1 MGAAA
6 GFIGFLTNNV
16 ITFVFVLS
24 LLVFVHEMG
33 HYLVG
38 RWSGIRIMAFSIGFG
53 PEIAGFT
60 DRHGTRWKL
69 SLIPLGGYVRFFGDE
84 DASSKTDVDQ
94 LSAMTEEERAQSFAG
109 AKLWKRAATVAAGP
123 IANFILAIAIFAV
136 LFSIYGRTAADPV
149 VAMVTRDG
157 AAAEAGIEPG
167 DRLVAI
173 DGVKITTFDEVQRY
187 VGLRPS
193 RTIVLSVERDGQK
206 RDFQIIPKLVEDTD
220 QFGNKMEM
228 GRIGIALVDPLVT
241 AIEPA
246 GPAAKAGILAGD
258 RLVAIDGNNVATYYD
273 IGRYVSDR
281 PGKSIVLTV
290 QRNGQMRDFPV
301 VPERLTD
308 TDASGNKKDVGSI
321 GIAPI
326 DPLVGSIAPDSPAE
340 AAGLELGDRILSVDG
355 RAIGSIGEVQR
366 YAAAHA
372 DKPVTLSVERN
383 GQTRDLSVTPKKSEE
398 ADAFGTQTE
407 IATIGITDGQK
418 PIKLRYEAYGPLQ
431 AVGEG
436 VKQTGSIISGTF
448 EYIAN
453 VIGGYMKADQLGGPI
468 RVAQLSGQMATLGFA
483 AVLQFAAILSV
494 SIGLLNLMPVPV
506 LDGGHLMFYA
516 IEAVRGKPL
525 GARAQDIAF
534 RIGFAMVLSLM
545 VFATWNDISS
555 RLG

>member
-1 MGAAA
+1 MGSAASL
-6 GFIGFLTNNV
+6 IGFLTNNV

-38 RWSGIRIMAFSIGFG
+38 RWSGIRVMAFSIGFG

-94 LSAMTEEERAQSFAG
+94 LAAMTEEERAHSFAG
-109 AKLWKRAATVAAGP
+109 ARLWKRAATVAAGP
-123 IANFILAIAIFAV
+123 IANFLLAIVIFAA
-136 LFSIYGRTAADPV
+136 LFGIYGRTVADPV

-173 DGVKITTFDEVQRY
+173 DGAKVATFDEVQRY
-187 VGLRPS
+187 VGLRPG
-193 RTIVLSVERDGQK
+193 RTIVLTVERDGQN
-206 RDFQIIPKLVEDTD
+206 RDFRIVPKLVEDTD

-228 GRIGIALVDPLVT
+228 GRIGIALVDPVVT
-241 AIEPA
+241 AVEPA
-246 GPAAKAGILAGD
+246 GPAAKAGVLAGD
-258 RLVAIDGNNVATYYD
+258 RLIAVDGNNVATYYD
-273 IGRYVSDR
+273 IGRYVSEH
-281 PGKSIVLTV
+281 PGKNIVLTI
-290 QRNGQMRDFPV
+290 QRSGAIRDFPMM
-301 VPERLTD
+301 TD
-308 TDASGNKKDVGSI
+308 TLVDTAASGDKKDVGSI

-326 DPLVGSIAPDSPAE
+326 DPLVASIASDSPAQ
-340 AAGLELGDRILSVDG
+340 AAGLEVGDRILSVDG
-355 RAIGSIGEVQR
+355 REIGSIGEVQR
-366 YAAAHA
+366 SAAAHA
-372 DKPVTLSVERN
+372 DKPMTMTVKRD
-383 GQTRDLSVTPKKSEE
+383 GQTREVTVTPRKSEE
-398 ADAFGTQTE
+398 TDAFGARTE

-418 PIKLRYEAYGPLQ
+418 PIRLHYEAYGPLQ
-431 AVGEG
+431 ALSEG
-436 VKQTGSIISGTF
+436 VKQTAGIVSGTF
-448 EYIAN
+448 EYIGN

-555 RLG
+555 RIG

>member
-1 MGAAA
+1 MGSAASL
-6 GFIGFLTNNV
+6 IGFLTNNV

-38 RWSGIRIMAFSIGFG
+38 RWSGIRVMAFSIGFG

-94 LSAMTEEERAQSFAG
+94 LAAMTEEERAHSFAG
-109 AKLWKRAATVAAGP
+109 ARLWKRAATVAAGP
-123 IANFILAIAIFAV
+123 IANFLLAIVIFAA
-136 LFSIYGRTAADPV
+136 LFGIYGRTVADPV

-173 DGVKITTFDEVQRY
+173 DGAKVATFDEVQRY
-187 VGLRPS
+187 VGLRPG
-193 RTIVLSVERDGQK
+193 RTIVLTVERDGQN
-206 RDFQIIPKLVEDTD
+206 RDFRIVPKLVEDTD

-228 GRIGIALVDPLVT
+228 GRIGIALVDPVVT
-241 AIEPA
+241 AVEPA
-246 GPAAKAGILAGD
+246 GPAAKAGVLAGD
-258 RLVAIDGNNVATYYD
+258 RLIAVDGNNVATYYD
-273 IGRYVSDR
+273 IGRYVSEH
-281 PGKSIVLTV
+281 PGKNIVLTI
-290 QRNGQMRDFPV
+290 QRSGAIRDFPMM
-301 VPERLTD
+301 TD
-308 TDASGNKKDVGSI
+308 TLVDTAASGDKKDVGSI

-326 DPLVGSIAPDSPAE
+326 DPLVASIASDSPAQ
-340 AAGLELGDRILSVDG
+340 AAGLEVGDRILSVDG
-355 RAIGSIGEVQR
+355 REIGSIGEVQR
-366 YAAAHA
+366 SAAAHA
-372 DKPVTLSVERN
+372 DKPMTMTVKRD
-383 GQTRDLSVTPKKSEE
+383 GQTREVAVTPRKSEE
-398 ADAFGTQTE
+398 TDAFGARTE

-418 PIKLRYEAYGPLQ
+418 PIRLHYEAYGPLQ
-431 AVGEG
+431 ALSEG
-436 VKQTGSIISGTF
+436 VKQTASIVSGTF
-448 EYIAN
+448 EYIGN

-555 RLG
+555 RIG

>member
-1 MGAAA
+1 MGGAAS
-6 GFIGFLTNNV
+6 FIGFLTNNV

-53 PEIAGFT
+53 PEILGHT

-84 DASSKTDVDQ
+84 DASSKTDTDQ
-94 LSAMTEEERAQSFAG
+94 LAAMTEEERAQSFAG

-136 LFSIYGRTAADPV
+136 LFCVYGRTVADPV

-167 DRLVAI
+167 DRLMAI
-173 DGVKITTFDEVQRY
+173 DGVKVKTFDEVQRY
-187 VGLRPS
+187 VGLRPG
-193 RTIVLSVERDGQK
+193 RTIVLTVERDGQM
-206 RDFQIIPKLVEDTD
+206 RDFRIMPKLVEDTD

-228 GRIGIALVDPLVT
+228 GRIGIALVDPLITGV
-241 AIEPA
+241 EPN
-246 GPAAKAGILAGD
+246 GPAAKAGIVAGD
-258 RLVAIDGNNVATYYD
+258 RLIAADGNAIATYYD
-273 IGRYVSDR
+273 IGRYIGDR
-281 PGKSIVLTV
+281 PGKSIVLTI
-290 QRNGQMRDFPV
+290 QRNGEIRDFPIV
-301 VPERLTD
+301 AETLTE

-326 DPLVGSIAPDSPAE
+326 DPLVASIAPDSPAE

-355 RAIGSIGEVQR
+355 QAVGSISEVQR
-366 YAAAHA
+366 YAASHA
-372 DKPVTLSVERN
+372 DKPVALSVER
-383 GQTRDLSVTPKKSEE
+383 GGHTRDVTVTPKKSAET
-398 ADAFGTQTE
+398 DIFGAQIE

-418 PIKLRYEAYGPLQ
+418 PIRLRYEAYGPFQ
-431 AVGEG
+431 ALGEG
-436 VKQTGSIISGTF
+436 VKQTGSIVSGTF

-468 RVAQLSGQMATLGFA
+468 RVAQLSGQMATLGFS

-555 RLG
+555 RIG